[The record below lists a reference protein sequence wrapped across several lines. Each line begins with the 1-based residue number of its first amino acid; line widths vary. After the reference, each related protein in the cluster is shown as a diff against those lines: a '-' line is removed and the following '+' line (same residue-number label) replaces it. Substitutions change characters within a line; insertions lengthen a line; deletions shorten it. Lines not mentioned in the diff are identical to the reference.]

1 VKAKYSDPTVAG
13 WLTTAGAAAYTAS
26 SEKTVLRGVK
36 SGKLR
41 HVRLAGNLR
50 LRFRRE
56 WLDEWM
62 LGDAQDTTSPV
73 AAAGTDETRPVSGPL
88 GADDR
93 TNGRRRA
100 AVVKV
105 Q

>member
-1 VKAKYSDPTVAG
+1 VKSNLPDLSGAG

-36 SGKLR
+36 SGKLQ

-56 WLDEWM
+56 WLDRWM
-62 LGDAQDTTSPV
+62 LGGAQDEISEAPANEPAKNVPDFGTR
-73 AAAGTDETRPVSGPL
+73 AGS
-88 GADDR
+88 
-93 TNGRRRA
+93 
-100 AVVKV
+100 VKNRV